1 MNATTPPPAT
11 PDDALHFWF
20 GQPWNIDWP
29 TEDRNPLWFG
39 GGATLDADITTRFGP
54 LVRAAQAGGLHH
66 RESPL
71 HHRLALILLLDPFSR
86 NVHRGRAGAFA
97 GDARAQR
104 LVLQTLA
111 LCEDENLPVA
121 GRVFL
126 VMPLMHAEN
135 PALQHECVQRLEAL
149 AQVCPPAVAQYLQG
163 NLRSARQHRDII
175 ERFGRFPHRNAAL
188 GRASTADETAFL
200 TDGPRFGQ

>member
-1 MNATTPPPAT
+1 MNPAT
-11 PDDALHFWF
+11 HPAATPVDVLHFWF
-20 GQPWNIDWP
+20 GQPWDVDWP

-39 GGATLDADITTRFGP
+39 GGAALDADITTRFGP
-54 LVRAAQAGGLHH
+54 LVQAAQTGWLHDW
-66 RESPL
+66 EVPL
-71 HHRLALILLLDPFSR
+71 HHRLALILLLDQFSR
-86 NVHRGRAGAFA
+86 NVHRGRASAFA

-104 LVLQTLA
+104 LSLQTLA
-111 LCEDENLPVA
+111 LQEDAALPVA

-135 PALQHECVQRLEAL
+135 PALQHECVQHFEAL
-149 AQVCPPAVAQYLQG
+149 VQVCPPAVAQHLQG
-163 NLRSARQHRDII
+163 YLRSAHQHRDII

-188 GRASTADETAFL
+188 GRTSTPEEVAFL